1 MISPPPRVFVSCQFL
16 TVVGVPLSE
25 TTATRTEPN
34 KSAIDLA
41 VKALKEK
48 ERQHKSEWSRFITA
62 RPTTSSIVAYKPKEE
77 HKTVHDVG
85 LARPFDE

>member
-1 MISPPPRVFVSCQFL
+1 MSD
-16 TVVGVPLSE
+16 

-48 ERQHKSEWSRFITA
+48 ERQHKLSLSFPVMA
-62 RPTTSSIVAYKPKEE
+62 RPATSSIVAYKPKEE
-77 HKTVHDVG
+77 HKTVHDVMFTFS
-85 LARPFDE
+85 PYE